1 MNVVII
7 EDEPLSAKHLTNLLS
22 KLDKKYTVTAVLD
35 SVATALPYFQE
46 QKDYDVIIADI
57 NLSDGLSFDVFS
69 KVNITAPVIFTTAFD
84 EHAVRAFRLNS
95 VSFILKPVGIEDL
108 AEALSKAM
116 IATLENPHGINLED
130 VRKVI
135 RKEFKRRF
143 LVKQN
148 NEPRAIKEEE
158 ISFFLP
164 NGKGAELWLENGS
177 YFPVDFSI
185 DQLEMMLDPRVFFR
199 INKNVL
205 LHLDS
210 IEGFKPDINGQLLV
224 QCKHLDLNDSIVSRE
239 KAFDFKDWHRR

>member
-7 EDEPLSAKHLTNLLS
+7 EDEPLSAKHVTNLLT
-22 KLDKKYTVTAVLD
+22 KIDKNLEVVAVLD
-35 SVATALPYFQE
+35 SVATAVTYLQ
-46 QKDYDVIIADI
+46 QHTKYDVIIADI

-69 KVNITAPVIFTTAFD
+69 KVAITAPVIFTTAYD

-95 VSFILKPVGIEDL
+95 VSFLLKPVGIEDL
-108 AEALSKAM
+108 AEALSKAR
-116 IATLENPHGINLED
+116 IAKLENPAGINLED

-135 RKEFKRRF
+135 RREFKRRF

-177 YFPVDFSI
+177 YFPVDFSL

-205 LHLDS
+205 VHLDS
-210 IEGFKPDINGQLLV
+210 IIGFKPDINGQLLV
-224 QCKHLDLNDSIVSRE
+224 QCTHLDLNDSIVSRE
-239 KAFDFKDWHRR
+239 NAFDFKDWYRR